1 MSNLSNRSHIT
12 NLYHQKLNWTNTWL
26 VSMGYSLTLTFIENI
41 TRPVQHLPNYLLQ
54 TIYRHTRKIIG
65 TEIISLLEFEY
76 LLGNKIKELSN
87 PVANIIAS
95 QELNQN

>member
-1 MSNLSNRSHIT
+1 
-12 NLYHQKLNWTNTWL
+12 
-26 VSMGYSLTLTFIENI
+26 MGYSLTLTSIENM
-41 TRPVQHLPNYLLQ
+41 TRPLQLLSNYLLQ
-54 TIYRHTRKIIG
+54 TFYRHTRKIIE

-87 PVANIIAS
+87 PVDDIAAS

>member
-26 VSMGYSLTLTFIENI
+26 VSMGYSLTLTFIEN
-41 TRPVQHLPNYLLQ
+41 LLQ
-54 TIYRHTRKIIG
+54 TFYRHTRKIIK

-76 LLGNKIKELSN
+76 LLGNKIKELSY
-87 PVANIIAS
+87 PVADIIAS

>member
-1 MSNLSNRSHIT
+1 
-12 NLYHQKLNWTNTWL
+12 
-26 VSMGYSLTLTFIENI
+26 MGYSLTLTFIENI

-54 TIYRHTRKIIG
+54 KIYRHTRKIIE

-76 LLGNKIKELSN
+76 FLGNKIKELSN
-87 PVANIIAS
+87 PAADIIAS